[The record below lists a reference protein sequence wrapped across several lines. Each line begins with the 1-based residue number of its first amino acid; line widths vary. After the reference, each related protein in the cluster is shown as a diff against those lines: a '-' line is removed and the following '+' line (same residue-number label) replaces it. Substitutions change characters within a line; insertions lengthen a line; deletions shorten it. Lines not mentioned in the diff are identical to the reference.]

1 MTRADLTA
9 LIARVEAATG
19 PDREVDADIAV
30 ALNVGG
36 LADPVWKRLP
46 GGKFVDRGCA
56 INTVSADR
64 YTASLD
70 AAMALVPSGVD
81 WLLDS
86 GRIAIVGRRPAG
98 PFTARAATPALA
110 LTAAAL
116 RARLASMGDDA

>member
-1 MTRADLTA
+1 MSRDDLTA
-9 LIARVEAATG
+9 LIERVEAATG
-19 PDREVDADIAV
+19 PDREVDAEIACAMCRFRLPTHTARPDPIAPGRV
-30 ALNVGG
+30 RDCVGG
-36 LADPVWKRLP
+36 WVAP
-46 GGKFVDRGCA
+46 
-56 INTVSADR
+56 T

-70 AAMALVPSGVD
+70 AALTLVPSGFD

-116 RARLASMGDDA
+116 RARLAQMGDDA